1 DATNNAHT
9 VYAAESDPDQAK
21 SVQIDDN
28 AAKEVAQTKADA
40 AKDNGATGTGAE
52 GSQLGSQTGAQ
63 GVGKGTQG
71 TGTGAQGDKSAG
83 KSVPNQNQVTTHSKD
98 TQQNQVTAHSK
109 DTQQNQVTTH
119 SEVTG
124 KTDSTSA
131 SSSSAVK
138 TETTS
143 VSKALPTDK
152 EALTHVTKDNFLAYF
167 SLNGSATYDQNTGIV
182 TITPD
187 EYNKVGNFSLK
198 SKIDMNTSFALTG
211 QVNLGSNSPYGAD
224 GIGVA
229 FHNGNTTDIGN
240 AGGNLGIGGLQNA
253 LGFKLDTWTNTYKAP
268 LSDKD
273 GSQIDPT
280 DSNGFGWNGDSMNAP
295 YGTFVKT
302 ENDEVP
308 TDKDK
313 TKTVQRWWAK
323 DVPGTSQALSKSD
336 VNGQFHDFTVDY
348 DGDTRTLTIKYTPTD
363 GKVLTWTTT
372 VPNSDQEMAMIV
384 SASTGGAK
392 NLQQFKIISFGFKRA
407 ATVNVKYVDTKGKQI
422 AQGDVTYP
430 NGAKVNGTY
439 TTGQLEIP
447 GYTFVRMDD
456 GTATGAKSLPATGS
470 LTKAGDN
477 GTVIYVYTADKQ
489 KGSVSYVDDTTGKT
503 LKTDSI
509 SGTTG
514 SKSSYS
520 TSGSIAD
527 YKKQGYELVT
537 TDGYPADLTFDN
549 DDKTDQNFTVHL
561 KHQNIQSTEAKT
573 VKETI
578 HYQGAGNQTPADHT
592 ASVDFTRSVST
603 DAVTGEKTYGSWSA
617 AQSFA
622 AVTSPELKGYT
633 ADKTQIDK
641 QTVNGDSKDLEFT
654 VTYTKNAPTIT
665 TEKKTVNE
673 TIHYQGAGNQTP
685 ADHTAS
691 VDFTRQVSTDA
702 VTGEKTYGSWSADQ
716 SFAAV
721 TSPELKGYTP
731 DQAEIGTQT
740 VTGDSSNLDFTVV
753 YTANRSST
761 PVKPNKP
768 AKPAKLNNLGKST
781 NPSKLVQNSNMAS
794 VRNKKQA
801 NENEMPQTGKNN
813 SQSQTMS
820 FIGILLAM
828 FGSLL
833 GFLGIKKH

>member
-1 DATNNAHT
+1 M
-9 VYAAESDPDQAK
+9 
-21 SVQIDDN
+21 
-28 AAKEVAQTKADA
+28 
-40 AKDNGATGTGAE
+40 
-52 GSQLGSQTGAQ
+52 
-63 GVGKGTQG
+63 
-71 TGTGAQGDKSAG
+71 
-83 KSVPNQNQVTTHSKD
+83 
-98 TQQNQVTAHSK
+98 
-109 DTQQNQVTTH
+109 
-119 SEVTG
+119 
-124 KTDSTSA
+124 
-131 SSSSAVK
+131 
-138 TETTS
+138 
-143 VSKALPTDK
+143 PTDK

-573 VKETI
+573 VKET
-578 HYQGAGNQTPADHT
+578 
-592 ASVDFTRSVST
+592 
-603 DAVTGEKTYGSWSA
+603 
-617 AQSFA
+617 
-622 AVTSPELKGYT
+622 
-633 ADKTQIDK
+633 
-641 QTVNGDSKDLEFT
+641 
-654 VTYTKNAPTIT
+654 
-665 TEKKTVNE
+665 
-673 TIHYQGAGNQTP
+673 
-685 ADHTAS
+685 
-691 VDFTRQVSTDA
+691 
-702 VTGEKTYGSWSADQ
+702 
-716 SFAAV
+716 
-721 TSPELKGYTP
+721 
-731 DQAEIGTQT
+731 
-740 VTGDSSNLDFTVV
+740 
-753 YTANRSST
+753 
-761 PVKPNKP
+761 
-768 AKPAKLNNLGKST
+768 
-781 NPSKLVQNSNMAS
+781 
-794 VRNKKQA
+794 
-801 NENEMPQTGKNN
+801 
-813 SQSQTMS
+813 
-820 FIGILLAM
+820 
-828 FGSLL
+828 
-833 GFLGIKKH
+833 

>member
-372 VPNSDQEMAMIV
+372 VPNSD
-384 SASTGGAK
+384 
-392 NLQQFKIISFGFKRA
+392 
-407 ATVNVKYVDTKGKQI
+407 
-422 AQGDVTYP
+422 
-430 NGAKVNGTY
+430 
-439 TTGQLEIP
+439 
-447 GYTFVRMDD
+447 
-456 GTATGAKSLPATGS
+456 
-470 LTKAGDN
+470 
-477 GTVIYVYTADKQ
+477 
-489 KGSVSYVDDTTGKT
+489 
-503 LKTDSI
+503 
-509 SGTTG
+509 
-514 SKSSYS
+514 
-520 TSGSIAD
+520 
-527 YKKQGYELVT
+527 
-537 TDGYPADLTFDN
+537 
-549 DDKTDQNFTVHL
+549 
-561 KHQNIQSTEAKT
+561 
-573 VKETI
+573 
-578 HYQGAGNQTPADHT
+578 
-592 ASVDFTRSVST
+592 
-603 DAVTGEKTYGSWSA
+603 
-617 AQSFA
+617 
-622 AVTSPELKGYT
+622 
-633 ADKTQIDK
+633 
-641 QTVNGDSKDLEFT
+641 
-654 VTYTKNAPTIT
+654 
-665 TEKKTVNE
+665 
-673 TIHYQGAGNQTP
+673 
-685 ADHTAS
+685 
-691 VDFTRQVSTDA
+691 
-702 VTGEKTYGSWSADQ
+702 
-716 SFAAV
+716 
-721 TSPELKGYTP
+721 
-731 DQAEIGTQT
+731 
-740 VTGDSSNLDFTVV
+740 
-753 YTANRSST
+753 
-761 PVKPNKP
+761 
-768 AKPAKLNNLGKST
+768 
-781 NPSKLVQNSNMAS
+781 
-794 VRNKKQA
+794 
-801 NENEMPQTGKNN
+801 
-813 SQSQTMS
+813 
-820 FIGILLAM
+820 
-828 FGSLL
+828 
-833 GFLGIKKH
+833 